1 MRTSRQPRLTS
12 KRWAARAGAAR
23 FSLDPAPKKSCVAAN
38 TTAPPSTS
46 WTARTM
52 TSARIAL
59 SIVGG
64 DRLEQVREA
73 LARGLAPR
81 RDVLARDAVGG
92 RLVAAQDDPGD
103 ALAVALVGPVVEA
116 RRARVAVHRLERH
129 VGRVA
134 ERAVD
139 LQRAV
144 DDVVQDL
151 GAEELDQ
158 GDLTARR
165 ADALCVHHPRGVQ
178 GHEPGGLHLRRR
190 VGDPV
195 LDRLL

>member
-1 MRTSRQPRLTS
+1 MRTIRQARLTS

-46 WTARTM
+46 WTARMM

-81 RDVLARDAVGG
+81 RDVLAWDAVGG
-92 RLVAAQDDPGD
+92 RLVAAQDEFGD
-103 ALAVALVGPVVEA
+103 ALAVNLVRPVVEA
-116 RRARVAVHRLERH
+116 RRRR
-129 VGRVA
+129 
-134 ERAVD
+134 
-139 LQRAV
+139 
-144 DDVVQDL
+144 
-151 GAEELDQ
+151 
-158 GDLTARR
+158 RR
-165 ADALCVHHPRGVQ
+165 AGP
-178 GHEPGGLHLRRR
+178 RRR
-190 VGDPV
+190 
-195 LDRLL
+195 RT